1 MKHCKI
7 LVTRLHVV
15 THMFGTWPCSLCFT
29 FMAKVFNTRKS
40 KNIVVCELELSG
52 EGPFSEVSGGVSNV
66 HCGDEAS
73 CSAKIETLMYDD
85 CSCSAPKWKVWWLG
99 PHQNQIQRQCRIC
112 EIFTY
117 KPHISFPLTHI
128 RIKPQNSRFMMG
140 SVMKMV
146 QKVWVYE
153 HDGSFFLITDI
164 TITLKKFWNAL
175 SPRWQNR
182 SSLNVKL
189 PWWIRRGSKAII
201 PFCASSGV
209 GTTPRRHPG
218 CTHPQRNPQIV
229 HLEAVSRAN
238 PKIKIICKSH
248 TQWRRSTWPCQ
259 NSITIWTRNNP
270 FRGTRRARPE
280 RWRWAGWSELLAQQ
294 NCLLPSLPF
303 WDEVLFQNR
312 SIVPLHDNSWGGII
326 PVPA

>member
-1 MKHCKI
+1 MVH
-7 LVTRLHVV
+7 
-15 THMFGTWPCSLCFT
+15 GPAPCASRSRQRFSTPASRRTLSCVSWNSVEKAPSVKWAVGSAMCT
-29 FMAKVFNTRKS
+29 AVMRQAARPRS
-40 KNIVVCELELSG
+40 KRWC
-52 EGPFSEVSGGVSNV
+52 
-66 HCGDEAS
+66 
-73 CSAKIETLMYDD
+73 YDD

-303 WDEVLFQNR
+303 WDEVLLQNR